1 MIKSPTQPQLAD
13 MVAEHH
19 FKIITGLVMESR
31 SEIGNMILYK
41 NIGNDLVERTV
52 SKMWYL
58 SRKAENR
65 TKENKPT
72 DKQKYDRVIR

>member
-1 MIKSPTQPQLAD
+1 
-13 MVAEHH
+13 
-19 FKIITGLVMESR
+19 MESR